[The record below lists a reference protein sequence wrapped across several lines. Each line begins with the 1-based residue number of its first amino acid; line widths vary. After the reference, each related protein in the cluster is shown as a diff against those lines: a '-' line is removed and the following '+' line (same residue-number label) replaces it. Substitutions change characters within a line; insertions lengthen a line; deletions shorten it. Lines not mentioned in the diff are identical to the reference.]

1 MNKFSPTST
10 SLRDPS
16 TGKSTNEADFDF
28 GDLVTMTII
37 DVFETDVNGKLLSYC
52 PTFDNRAV
60 HKTPEMAERI
70 RKGASHL
77 MERVED
83 VVNSPAGKSVNQV
96 RRKKEVL
103 YYESIGIPYCFST
116 FSCVCI
122 RSNGYRM
129 QAAGRLGKMSF
140 RAAIVVGNA
149 VKNKI
154 QHNNRVPGSSTDE
167 DALNELMTSQIAG
180 DESMDI
186 NATYSSALD
195 EDPVSSPSR
204 YVAPMPCCRSYLS
217 YDHYV
222 LSCLPFSEFVFTPKK
237 NGSLNRLVT
246 SRSHVLVQF
255 QHSHHTIQYPVIDD
269 DWKVLQ

>member
-1 MNKFSPTST
+1 
-10 SLRDPS
+10 
-16 TGKSTNEADFDF
+16 
-28 GDLVTMTII
+28 
-37 DVFETDVNGKLLSYC
+37 
-52 PTFDNRAV
+52 
-60 HKTPEMAERI
+60 
-70 RKGASHL
+70 
-77 MERVED
+77 
-83 VVNSPAGKSVNQV
+83 
-96 RRKKEVL
+96 
-103 YYESIGIPYCFST
+103 
-116 FSCVCI
+116 
-122 RSNGYRM
+122 M

-204 YVAPMPCCRSYLS
+204 YVDYMVCCMPIMLS
-217 YDHYV
+217 YDHLY
-222 LSCLPFSEFVFTPKK
+222 LSSCSPFSEFLFTPKK